1 MSAAPLL
8 ERLPETVEEPMR
20 TNAAFGFV
28 DITESTFGKKVI
40 GSMDTMIPNDR
51 IKIQMGIRFP
61 EFQEIIPSIHTP
73 DEIDVDEK
81 YILLKSDDGK
91 NVYAGPVRKII
102 KRTSKVAAGAAGA
115 AGGAGGGG
123 SNYRKSRRRASRRR
137 ARRRA
142 SRHRTRRTSNRR

>member
-20 TNAAFGFV
+20 TNAAFRFV
-28 DITESTFGKKVI
+28 DITTSTLGQTII
-40 GSMDTMIPNDR
+40 GNMDTMIPKDR
-51 IKIQMGIRFP
+51 IKIQMETRFL
-61 EFQEIIPSIHTP
+61 EFQEILPSIRTP

-102 KRTSKVAAGAAGA
+102 KRTPKDAAGAAGA

-123 SNYRKSRRRASRRR
+123 SNYRKSRRRRASRRR

-142 SRHRTRRTSNRR
+142 SRRRTSNRR